1 MSIEE
6 IALVRNLVAHE
17 RFLEDLV
24 RLLEESKVP
33 DTFMHPDREVSM
45 KMYNVVD
52 MICTLMGIDEED
64 AGEEDELD

>member
-1 MSIEE
+1 MSVEE

-33 DTFMHPDREVSM
+33 DTFMHPDKEISL
-45 KMYNVVD
+45 KMFKVVD
-52 MICTLMGIDEED
+52 MICTLMGIDDAEEY
-64 AGEEDELD
+64 ELD

>member
-1 MSIEE
+1 MSVEE

-33 DTFMHPDREVSM
+33 DTFMHPDKEISL
-45 KMYNVVD
+45 KMFKVVD
-52 MICTLMGIDEED
+52 MICTLMGIDD
-64 AGEEDELD
+64 AEEDELD

>member
-24 RLLEESKVP
+24 RLLEEGKVP
-33 DTFMHPDREVSM
+33 DTFMCPDAEISL
-45 KMYNVVD
+45 KMFKVVD
-52 MICTLMGIDEED
+52 MICTLMGIDD
-64 AGEEDELD
+64 ADEEDELD

>member
-24 RLLEESKVP
+24 RLLEERKVP
-33 DTFMHPDREVSM
+33 DTFMAPDKETSI
-45 KMYNVVD
+45 KMFHVVD
-52 MICTLMGIDEED
+52 MICAYMGIED
-64 AGEEDELD
+64 EEDELD

>member
-33 DTFMHPDREVSM
+33 DTFMHTDKEVSL
-45 KMYNVVD
+45 KMFRVVD
-52 MICTLMGIDEED
+52 AICTLMGIEEED
-64 AGEEDELD
+64 DDAEEE

>member
-33 DTFMHPDREVSM
+33 DTFMHTDKEVSL
-45 KMYNVVD
+45 KMFHVVD
-52 MICTLMGIDEED
+52 MICTLMGIEEED
-64 AGEEDELD
+64 DDAEEE

>member
-1 MSIEE
+1 MSVEE

-33 DTFMHPDREVSM
+33 DTFMHPDKEISL
-45 KMYNVVD
+45 KMFKVVD
-52 MICTLMGIDEED
+52 MICTLMGIEED
-64 AGEEDELD
+64 EEDELD

>member
-1 MSIEE
+1 MSVEE

-33 DTFMHPDREVSM
+33 DTFMHPDKEMSL
-45 KMYNVVD
+45 KMFKVVD
-52 MICTLMGIDEED
+52 MICTLMGIEED
-64 AGEEDELD
+64 EEDELD

>member
-33 DTFMHPDREVSM
+33 DTFMCPDKEISL
-45 KMYNVVD
+45 KMFHVVD
-52 MICTLMGIDEED
+52 MICTLMGIED
-64 AGEEDELD
+64 DEEDELD

>member
-1 MSIEE
+1 MSVEE

-33 DTFMHPDREVSM
+33 DTFMCPDAEISM
-45 KMYNVVD
+45 KMFKVVD
-52 MICTLMGIDEED
+52 MICSLMGIDED
-64 AGEEDELD
+64 DDEEA